1 MKRSINFIL
10 RLISALFFLFV
21 LSFTQVNAQIDE
33 IGTKFQRPSNPRFSQ
48 RIKRIVKT
56 KIIVKKV
63 PIVEYRKISALTIIT
78 VQPNAAVTLKSI
90 NSKKQQIENT
100 DSEGVL
106 NLENVRPGMYSMTV
120 SLKGFVTEES
130 EVEVKPQQLVTVPV
144 NLAPITHDIFI
155 KIDSPLNGEVRYA
168 PIQNK
173 GRGGAKEIGEYCTV
187 PIKNGNA
194 AILRMQEGDYN
205 LQIRPEDVEYQM
217 VSKDITVSEEEFSK
231 TEGESEKNE
240 ISIKLKRTIS
250 TEDFVANW
258 LSNEWKLPAGWK
270 IENKR
275 MQISSAG
282 VALLQNERFNYYK
295 DFELKT
301 NVRSFDNKSVGFVLR
316 AKDDKNYY
324 LIEITGSAAGEPYF
338 LTGYVVKNG
347 KVAET
352 LVRTNI
358 EAYAKT
364 LGDKKFFNLIIS
376 GKGNIFKVTLED
388 IETGRAFVIGIVEDQ
403 NNTFPIGAI
412 GIGTKDLSRFDVNR
426 FLINYK

>member
-1 MKRSINFIL
+1 MKRSINLSFCL
-10 RLISALFFLFV
+10 VSGLIFLFV
-21 LSFTQVNAQIDE
+21 LSFIDVNAQIDE
-33 IGTKFQRPSNPRFSQ
+33 VEQRR
-48 RIKRIVKT
+48 RRVAARTRTIVQT
-56 KIIVKKV
+56 KIKVIKV
-63 PIVEYRKISALTIIT
+63 PEVKYQKISGVVITT
-78 VQPNAAVTLKSI
+78 VQPNAEIELESI
-90 NSKKQQIENT
+90 NIKKKTKWTKNT
-100 DSEGVL
+100 NSNGVL
-106 NLENVRPGMYSMTV
+106 NLENVPPGKYLLTV
-120 SLKGFVTEES
+120 SLKGFVAEES
-130 EVEVKPQQLVTVPV
+130 EIEVKPTQLVTVPV
-144 NLAPITHDIFI
+144 NLEPITHDLFI
-155 KIDSPLNGEVRYA
+155 KTNIQSGEVRYA
-168 PIQNK
+168 AIQRPDK
-173 GRGGAKEIGEYCTV
+173 SGAKDVGGYCIV
-187 PIKNGNA
+187 RIKNGNA
-194 AILRMQEGDYN
+194 ALLEMPEGDYN
-205 LQIRPEDVEYQM
+205 LEIRSDDVEYSP
-217 VSKDITVSEEEFSK
+217 VTKEITISKEVLSK
-231 TEGESEKNE
+231 TENASQNNE
-240 ISIKLKRTIS
+240 ISINLQRTIS
-250 TEDFVANW
+250 TEDFLANW
-258 LSNEWKLPAGWK
+258 LPNEWRLPTNWK

-301 NVRSFDNKSVGFVLR
+301 NVRSLDNKSVGFVLR

-338 LTGYVVKNG
+338 LTGYIVKNG